1 MTAQDA
7 GAHRHLA
14 CGRRTEVAVVSTDR
28 LLNIHAVARYLGVS
42 IRTVYRLVRRG
53 ELRAFKVGAVWRF
66 SQQDLDAMLARL
78 ASREAEN

>member
-1 MTAQDA
+1 M
-7 GAHRHLA
+7 
-14 CGRRTEVAVVSTDR
+14 VSTDR

-66 SQQDLDAMLARL
+66 SQQDLDAMLERL

>member
-7 GAHRHLA
+7 GAHPAPCLWKKD
-14 CGRRTEVAVVSTDR
+14 GVAVVSTSR
-28 LLNIHAVARYLGVS
+28 LLNIHEVARYLGVS
-42 IRTVYRLVRRG
+42 IRTVYRLVSSG

-66 SQQDLDAMLARL
+66 SQQDLDAMLERL